1 MRRLFLSLIAAVLAG
16 CGGAS
21 PGSPT
26 PLPTDLASAP
36 TRISIAGKTLTLD
49 ASLWRDFMPISPP
62 DGKPLGVV
70 LQVRTDD
77 SSPVPAAIRG
87 DMLWVLKGSDTW
99 SAVPREERSRT
110 ETSPLYELVARDGP
124 KWGPGISVDVV
135 IRLLDGNG
143 RTYLLRVADRPIQ
156 GTF

>member
-1 MRRLFLSLIAAVLAG
+1 M
-16 CGGAS
+16 
-21 PGSPT
+21 
-26 PLPTDLASAP
+26 
-36 TRISIAGKTLTLD
+36 
-49 ASLWRDFMPISPP
+49 M
-62 DGKPLGVV
+62 
-70 LQVRTDD
+70 
-77 SSPVPAAIRG
+77 
-87 DMLWVLKGSDTW
+87 WVLKGADTW
-99 SAVPREERSRT
+99 SALPREERSRT